1 MLRRRRLC
9 GGCMPARV
17 VGTEQEETAVFLS
30 SVLWNFPGKD
40 GGWPQCADPVR
51 GPSVVGMLTTN
62 QVMMTALQA
71 THEPTGVAGWAIGL
85 MERLGAPG
93 AGLAVALENLFPP
106 LPSEVILPLAGFA
119 ASRGDLGLISAIVFT
134 TLGSIVGALA
144 LYGVGAGLGRDRTR
158 ALAGKLPLV
167 NVEDVDKAEDWFN
180 RHGVKAVLIGRLV
193 PVVRSLISVPAGVER
208 MSVPLFL
215 TLTAMGSFLWNSV
228 LIVAGYQL
236 GEQWHLVESS
246 VGVFQWVVVAGAVVA
261 VAWFVLVKVRAR
273 RSESEKVK

>member
-1 MLRRRRLC
+1 M
-9 GGCMPARV
+9 
-17 VGTEQEETAVFLS
+17 F
-30 SVLWNFPGKD
+30 
-40 GGWPQCADPVR
+40 
-51 GPSVVGMLTTN
+51 TTN

-71 THEPTGVAGWAIGL
+71 TQEPTGGVAGWAIDM

-119 ASRGDLGLISAIVFT
+119 ASRGDLGLVSAIVFT

-158 ALAGKLPLV
+158 AVARKLPLV
-167 NVEDVDKAEDWFN
+167 KLEDVDKAETWFT
-180 RHGVKAVLIGRLV
+180 RHGPQAVLIGRLV

-208 MSVPLFL
+208 MPVSLFL
-215 TLTAMGSFLWNSV
+215 VLTALGSLIWNSL

-236 GEQWHLVESS
+236 GERWQVVESS
-246 VGVFQWVVVAGAVVA
+246 VGVFQWVVIAAAVAAVV
-261 VAWFVLVKVRAR
+261 WFVVVKLRGR
-273 RSESEKVK
+273 RSVSEKVE